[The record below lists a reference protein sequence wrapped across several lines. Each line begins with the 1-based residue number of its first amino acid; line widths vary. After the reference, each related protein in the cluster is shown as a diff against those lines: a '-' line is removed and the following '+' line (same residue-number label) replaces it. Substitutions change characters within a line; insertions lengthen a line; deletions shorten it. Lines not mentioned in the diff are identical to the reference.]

1 MPLFARRAKVEKLL
15 TPMAPDD
22 PFVRSLGEPDEQ
34 FWMGLQAIDWLQRK
48 IPGTSREVTE
58 RLLVLSS
65 RRLLVLHPDRQI
77 DDIPYGLMRRP
88 EVRQLGLQGLIHLE
102 ARAEHGWVPME
113 WSMQWQVARLWGSK
127 LIAYFD
133 AAESAG

>member
-1 MPLFARRAKVEKLL
+1 MARQPVVEKVLV
-15 TPMAPDD
+15 PMSQDD
-22 PFVRSLGEPDEQ
+22 PFVRSFGQPDEQ

-48 IPGTSREVTE
+48 IPGTPREVTE

-88 EVRQLGLQGLIHLE
+88 EIR
-102 ARAEHGWVPME
+102 R
-113 WSMQWQVARLWGSK
+113 
-127 LIAYFD
+127 
-133 AAESAG
+133 